1 MAQNVQLLG
10 VVVGYKMPK
19 IPKERLEKYLHLH
32 REFTE
37 KFINLHP
44 IQRGGILTEAARK
57 SIVEFGDGYS
67 TCDWCPPK
75 TPRLDAI
82 ERPPIAQF
90 MTDLATFLGMDVA
103 RVVTRCREAKFIA
116 FAMLGK
122 PGDTV
127 VVDSLAHYSTY
138 TAAELAG
145 LNVKEVPHGD
155 YPEFKVDLNAYAD
168 KIEEVKK
175 ETGAL
180 PAVVLLTHVDYLYG
194 NLNDAAAV
202 GKICKK
208 YGVPFLLNAAYTAGV
223 MPIDGKK
230 LGADIIVGSG
240 HKSWAASAPTGIL
253 AMKED
258 IAGDVLKRSKIV
270 GDLSGRKFA
279 AKEYALLGCTV
290 MGAPLI
296 TLMASFPHV
305 VERVERWQGEVEKAR
320 YLVEQLERIE
330 GTRQLGVKP
339 KQHTLIHME
348 SDGLHKVSETHKRR
362 GFFLYDE
369 LRERNIVGIQAGLTK
384 HFKLNTYGLST
395 NQVKTVAKAFEEIAE
410 KYGLKVG

>member
-1 MAQNVQLLG
+1 MS
-10 VVVGYKMPK
+10 MPR
-19 IPKERLEKYLHLH
+19 IPKERLGRYLGLK
-32 REFTE
+32 REFKE
-37 KFINLHP
+37 EHYINLNP
-44 IQRGGILTEAARK
+44 IQRGGVLTPEARK
-57 SIVEFGDGYS
+57 ALLEFGDGYS

-75 TPRLDAI
+75 AARLDAI
-82 ERPPIAQF
+82 DRPPIAQF
-90 MTDLATFLGMDVA
+90 MRDLAEFLNMDVA
-103 RVVTRCREAKFIA
+103 RVVTRCREAKFIT
-116 FAMLGK
+116 FTTLGE
-122 PGDTV
+122 PGDYV

-138 TAAELAG
+138 IAAELAR
-145 LNVKEVPHGD
+145 LKIKEVPHSGP
-155 YPEFKVDLNAYAD
+155 PEFKLDLDAYAD
-168 KIEEVKK
+168 KIEEVKR
-175 ETGAL
+175 ETGKL

-230 LGADIIVGSG
+230 LGADIIVSSG

-253 AMKED
+253 ALKEELVD
-258 IAGDVLKRSKIV
+258 KMLARSKVV
-270 GDLSGRKFA
+270 GDWSGRKFGL
-279 AKEYALLGCTV
+279 KEYALLGCTV

-296 TLMASFPHV
+296 SLMASFPHV
-305 VERVERWQGEVEKAR
+305 VERVERWPQEVEQAR

-348 SDGLHKVSETHKRR
+348 SEGLYKASQVHKRR

-369 LRERNIVGIQAGLTK
+369 LKRRGIVGIQPGLTK
-384 HFKLNTYGLST
+384 HFKLNTYGLT
-395 NQVKTVAKAFEEIAE
+395 TEKVKRVAKAFLEIAKE
-410 KYGLKVG
+410 QNLAIE